1 MADEVDDTNEDVEN
15 ETYNMFKY
23 QFANSSKDEISFPKD
38 KKQQTKILPDI
49 VARKKLETKNFYLEV
64 STAQNTNE
72 YIADRKSLLESFI
85 PDVDSYNLF
94 FDNLMKVVKPNTLYQ
109 LFGIWSKNKSYKVIK
124 LPRLLCKFSTF
135 MKKRMCKDDYMLNTE
150 WDEIKKLLESKGC
163 EIVYINTE
171 ADFESL
177 YFRLKD
183 DK

>member
-1 MADEVDDTNEDVEN
+1 MKKDGIKCKKLKKSTTMSDKANINIETNGTVEIKSDVKSVSDTNK
-15 ETYNMFKY
+15 T
-23 QFANSSKDEISFPKD
+23 
-38 KKQQTKILPDI
+38 DI
-49 VARKKLETKNFYLEV
+49 EEKLKTKNFYLAV

-85 PDVDSYNLF
+85 PDIDSYNLF
-94 FDNLMKVVKPNTLYQ
+94 FDSLMKVVKPNTLYQ
-109 LFGIWSKNKSYKVIK
+109 LFGLWSKDKSYKVIK

-135 MKKRMCKDDYMLNTE
+135 MKKRMCKDEHVLNTE
-150 WDEIKKLLESKGC
+150 WDEIEKLLADKGC
-163 EIVYINTE
+163 EIAYINTK